1 MGGDRDAPIKL
12 RGMRPRAVSTRSEVV
27 THQIAGSEAYQTLV
41 VALLAYTRYGSTVI
55 HVRKW
60 LATQPT
66 LPGCNTPQR
75 ISYPGRR

>member
-12 RGMRPRAVSTRSEVV
+12 LGMRPRAVSMRREVVDAV

-41 VALLAYTRYGSTVI
+41 VAHLAYTRYGSTVI

-75 ISYPGRR
+75 IS